1 MRHVWI
7 TGAGRGIGAA
17 IALAFARE
25 GATLSLSGRNLA
37 TLNLQKQ
44 ILEQACPGVK
54 VHVSVMDLVDAA
66 SVTAAYQANHHALG
80 PVDVLINN
88 AGQALSQPFA
98 KTDMTLWHQMLNVNL
113 TGTYLC
119 IQATLPDLRTP
130 QPQRSGTLVR
140 LVGMTLEA
148 RGVMAPLGA
157 CCEVVGQT
165 GHRVEAEVVGFN
177 DKVLFLMPFTEP
189 TGVGPG
195 DMVRVLSN
203 SSLVKLGPELL
214 GRVIDGRCQPLDGKP
229 DPGCKEL
236 LSLLGRPINPME
248 RGPINKILDVGVKA
262 INGVLTLGRGQRL
275 GLVAGSGVGKS
286 VLLGMLTRFTKADV
300 VVIGLIGER
309 GREVQ
314 AFIQESLGEEGLAK
328 SVVVAAP
335 ANVSPVLRLKA
346 THLTHV
352 IAEYFRDQGKD
363 VLMLCDSLTRVAHA
377 QREIGLA
384 IGEPPTAKGYPP
396 SVFALLPNLIERGG
410 VGRHGHGSITAIY
423 TVLAEG
429 DDAADP
435 IVDIARASLD
445 GQVMLSRKLADSAH
459 YPAIDLTGS
468 ISRLMQSLL
477 SNEDL
482 KSANKLRRLWS
493 IYQQNVDLVQVGA
506 YENGSNPELD
516 EAIRL
521 NDRIVSFLRQDMHIS
536 QDYETTRQQLRELLS
551 Q

>member
-1 MRHVWI
+1 M
-7 TGAGRGIGAA
+7 
-17 IALAFARE
+17 
-25 GATLSLSGRNLA
+25 
-37 TLNLQKQ
+37 
-44 ILEQACPGVK
+44 
-54 VHVSVMDLVDAA
+54 MDFSADIDA
-66 SVTAAYQANHHALG
+66 
-80 PVDVLINN
+80 VL
-88 AGQALSQPFA
+88 P
-98 KTDMTLWHQMLNVNL
+98 H
-113 TGTYLC
+113 
-119 IQATLPDLRTP
+119 LRTP

-157 CCEVVGQT
+157 CCEVVGRH

-177 DKVLFLMPFTEP
+177 DKILFLMPFTEP
-189 TGVGPG
+189 AGVGPG
-195 DMVRVLSN
+195 DMVRVISN
-203 SSLVKLGPELL
+203 SSLVSLGPELL

-229 DPGCKEL
+229 APVCKEL

-262 INGVLTLGRGQRL
+262 INGVLTIGRGQRI
-275 GLVAGSGVGKS
+275 GLIAGSGVGKS

-328 SVVVAAP
+328 SVVIAAP

-396 SVFALLPNLIERGG
+396 SVFGLLPNLIERGG

-477 SNEDL
+477 TSEDL

-506 YENGSNPELD
+506 YEHGSNPDLD

-521 NDRIVSFLRQDMHIS
+521 NDHIVGFLRQDMHIS
-536 QDYETTRQQLRELLS
+536 QDYDTTRQQLRELLN
-551 Q
+551 QN